1 MNTKTAALVAALA
14 GALLAISPSPALAVE
29 TAPAGPMRPGGGR
42 GPRNFDPAT
51 VTTVAGEVTE
61 VHRIEAMRG
70 QGVHLELKTADGV
83 LAVHLGPAWFLDSQ
97 ALKVQK
103 GDKLEVT
110 GSKVELGGPALI
122 AQVVKRGDASLTLRD
137 ANGIPLWARRGRR

>member
-1 MNTKTAALVAALA
+1 MNTKAAALV
-14 GALLAISPSPALAVE
+14 GALLTISSSPALAVD
-29 TAPAGPMRPGGGR
+29 TAPVGPTRQGGGR

-61 VHRIEAMRG
+61 VHRVEAMRG
-70 QGVHLELKTADGV
+70 QGVHLDLKTADGV
-83 LAVHLGPAWFLDSQ
+83 LEVHLGPAWFLDSQ

-110 GSKVELGGPALI
+110 GSKLQVAGPALI

-137 ANGIPLWARRGRR
+137 ANGVPLWARRGRR